1 MHFSRALGR
10 EVEFV
15 ILSEQIPL
23 ARASSAIDALRDA
36 QKMCA
41 VTKVGTV
48 LNYLSL
54 VSLSFPE
61 PTIPL
66 ASGRKCR
73 LIYFRF
79 YCAAEILHF
88 ISIAV
93 ACYNCAHFLLLRFI
107 VLIAIGRENAKSGK
121 SKEI

>member
-1 MHFSRALGR
+1 MSINWISLQPKFSCNFSRALGR

-48 LNYLSL
+48 LN
-54 VSLSFPE
+54 VKNE
-61 PTIPL
+61 MTTIY
-66 ASGRKCR
+66 SR
-73 LIYFRF
+73 
-79 YCAAEILHF
+79 
-88 ISIAV
+88 
-93 ACYNCAHFLLLRFI
+93 
-107 VLIAIGRENAKSGK
+107 
-121 SKEI
+121 